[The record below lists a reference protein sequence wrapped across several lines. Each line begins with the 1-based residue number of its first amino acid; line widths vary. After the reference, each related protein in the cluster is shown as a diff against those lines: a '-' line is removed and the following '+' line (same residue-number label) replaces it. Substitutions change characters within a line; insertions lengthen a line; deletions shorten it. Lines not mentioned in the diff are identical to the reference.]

1 MKNGKIVLRLLPI
14 AILCLALFG
23 FKYSE
28 GETVTND
35 TQTELS
41 STLTAVSE
49 SKQTT
54 EKSTGITESSLSTT
68 ETSSTQE
75 PVIES
80 SDEPDIARQNSS
92 IKEKTVSEQF
102 FITITDK
109 NYILLREL
117 NGEAINDH
125 KENFQKTFIAE
136 KITSND
142 GIEYYSL
149 STPTKKLGY
158 IKATSVEKTTGQEGK
173 LFLEDN
179 SYANVIDASA
189 KLYTPEFQENGTVG
203 ILKDQTLKI
212 VGFYNHYNGTKFYLL
227 KNSDNQPASIVE
239 AKALQ
244 KTTNQGGKWNGT
256 NQYITVTKNDW
267 TIWKD
272 FNFNSGNS
280 TKNLYQRTYR
290 VTGWY
295 RHFNGSKYLSVYDNK
310 GTWQGYL
317 NEGATQVINGQGGK
331 WNGTNQYITVTKND
345 WTIWKDFNFNSG
357 SSTKN
362 LYQRTYRVTGWYRH
376 FNGSKYLS
384 VYDNKG
390 TWQGYLNEGAAQVI
404 NGQGGKWNGTN
415 QYITVTKNDWT
426 IWKDFNFNSGSS
438 TKNLY
443 QRTYRVTGWYRH
455 FNGSKYLSIYDNKG
469 TWQGY
474 LNEEGTKGVSSYV
487 LLDAPYINQN
497 SSGFPMG
504 CEAAS
509 LLQALQLKGYA
520 KNYNL
525 RSFIKEM
532 PLSPNNNPNNGF
544 SGRPDI
550 VKPDIYQSIFAKP
563 LAQWGT
569 KYGKAADI
577 TGASVNTLK
586 DELRK
591 GNSVVVYVTLY
602 YAAPQYEKYWWGTGI
617 DNAHI
622 VTLDGFNQSNNTYH
636 ISDPNEGK
644 YWVSAAKFESSYN
657 LRKSAVVVR

>member
-41 STLTAVSE
+41 STVTAVSE

-54 EKSTGITESSLSTT
+54 ENSTGITESSLSTT

-189 KLYTPEFQENGTVG
+189 KLYSPEFQENGTVG

-272 FNFNSGNS
+272 FNFNSG
-280 TKNLYQRTYR
+280 
-290 VTGWY
+290 
-295 RHFNGSKYLSVYDNK
+295 
-310 GTWQGYL
+310 
-317 NEGATQVINGQGGK
+317 
-331 WNGTNQYITVTKND
+331 
-345 WTIWKDFNFNSG
+345 

-390 TWQGYLNEGAAQVI
+390 TWQGYLN
-404 NGQGGKWNGTN
+404 
-415 QYITVTKNDWT
+415 
-426 IWKDFNFNSGSS
+426 
-438 TKNLY
+438 
-443 QRTYRVTGWYRH
+443 
-455 FNGSKYLSIYDNKG
+455 
-469 TWQGY
+469 
-474 LNEEGTKGVSSYV
+474 
-487 LLDAPYINQN
+487 
-497 SSGFPMG
+497 
-504 CEAAS
+504 
-509 LLQALQLKGYA
+509 
-520 KNYNL
+520 
-525 RSFIKEM
+525 
-532 PLSPNNNPNNGF
+532 
-544 SGRPDI
+544 
-550 VKPDIYQSIFAKP
+550 
-563 LAQWGT
+563 
-569 KYGKAADI
+569 
-577 TGASVNTLK
+577 
-586 DELRK
+586 
-591 GNSVVVYVTLY
+591 
-602 YAAPQYEKYWWGTGI
+602 
-617 DNAHI
+617 
-622 VTLDGFNQSNNTYH
+622 
-636 ISDPNEGK
+636 
-644 YWVSAAKFESSYN
+644 
-657 LRKSAVVVR
+657 

>member
-384 VYDNKG
+384 
-390 TWQGYLNEGAAQVI
+390 
-404 NGQGGKWNGTN
+404 
-415 QYITVTKNDWT
+415 
-426 IWKDFNFNSGSS
+426 
-438 TKNLY
+438 
-443 QRTYRVTGWYRH
+443 
-455 FNGSKYLSIYDNKG
+455 IYDNKG

>member
-1 MKNGKIVLRLLPI
+1 M
-14 AILCLALFG
+14 
-23 FKYSE
+23 
-28 GETVTND
+28 
-35 TQTELS
+35 
-41 STLTAVSE
+41 
-49 SKQTT
+49 
-54 EKSTGITESSLSTT
+54 
-68 ETSSTQE
+68 
-75 PVIES
+75 
-80 SDEPDIARQNSS
+80 
-92 IKEKTVSEQF
+92 
-102 FITITDK
+102 
-109 NYILLREL
+109 
-117 NGEAINDH
+117 
-125 KENFQKTFIAE
+125 
-136 KITSND
+136 
-142 GIEYYSL
+142 
-149 STPTKKLGY
+149 
-158 IKATSVEKTTGQEGK
+158 
-173 LFLEDN
+173 
-179 SYANVIDASA
+179 
-189 KLYTPEFQENGTVG
+189 
-203 ILKDQTLKI
+203 
-212 VGFYNHYNGTKFYLL
+212 
-227 KNSDNQPASIVE
+227 
-239 AKALQ
+239 
-244 KTTNQGGKWNGT
+244 
-256 NQYITVTKNDW
+256 
-267 TIWKD
+267 
-272 FNFNSGNS
+272 
-280 TKNLYQRTYR
+280 
-290 VTGWY
+290 
-295 RHFNGSKYLSVYDNK
+295 
-310 GTWQGYL
+310 
-317 NEGATQVINGQGGK
+317 
-331 WNGTNQYITVTKND
+331 
-345 WTIWKDFNFNSG
+345 
-357 SSTKN
+357 
-362 LYQRTYRVTGWYRH
+362 
-376 FNGSKYLS
+376 
-384 VYDNKG
+384 
-390 TWQGYLNEGAAQVI
+390 NEGAAQVI